1 MTNPSRNVRNAVRLA
16 LAACATTATGPL
28 LYAQTAPAPA
38 PAPVEE
44 VVITGSRLA
53 QAPNEISISPITSVS
68 QEDIQQTGLIRVED
82 ILGNL
87 PQIGAEQSSGT
98 SISSVGVATVSLRSL
113 GSQRTMVLV
122 DGRRMNPG
130 GAGGVSG
137 GNANAADI
145 NQIPAALIERADVLT
160 GGASAVYGADA
171 VAGVVNFV
179 LNTHY
184 QGVKMDAN
192 YSFNNHKNDNQT
204 YLGYLSAFG
213 ASLPQSTANT
223 GQNRDLSI
231 LAGANFADG
240 KGNATVYATYLNSS
254 PSVGYQFDHAG
265 CTITGGKT
273 PTSALHC
280 GGSGTSAHGQFLL
293 TGITAKGVTTLVD
306 GTINQTSGAFQAFAP
321 SDEYNYGAL
330 SYFQRAAE
338 RYTAGAFLH
347 YDVNEH
353 ASVYTETMYA
363 RNTSTAQYGPSGSFF
378 QLETIG
384 CPGVA
389 GSVPGGGGITGNVDP
404 LITAQAASILCT
416 QANVTANQALFG
428 GTGNQI
434 TTYIARRSV
443 ESGGREDNYSSDSIR
458 QVAGVKG
465 AINDVWNYDAYG
477 QVGITRL
484 GDIEGNFLGK
494 QQIDRALQVVTGPN
508 GQPTCTAALN
518 GLDPACVPWNVWQPN
533 AVTQAQLNYL
543 RIPATWASTTK
554 EYITDASVTG
564 DLGKYGAKLPSAAS
578 GLNVA
583 VGTEYRGEKF
593 DFSPDY
599 VYVNGLNAGG
609 APSLPIHGQ
618 FHVWEAFTE
627 ARLPLIDDKPWA
639 YKLSLD
645 AGYRYS
651 SYTLGF
657 NTNTYKVG
665 LEWAPIQD
673 ARLRGGYNRAVRAP
687 NLDELFAPPARGAG
701 GVADP
706 CWGSSP
712 VLTQA
717 QCALTGVSAA
727 RYTHLATNSAAQ
739 ITTQTAGDSTLTPE
753 VADTYTFGLV
763 VQPQAIPGLV
773 ASIDYFNIKIKNTIT
788 AISPTTIVIDCG
800 TGIDPALCSHIHRS
814 PGSESLWINSATGW
828 VDTRTQNIGIN
839 ATKGVDLIGHYRLD
853 VGKAG
858 RLAFGLAGTYTKDF
872 TLQPDPGG
880 GSYDCVGLFG
890 GTCGAPL
897 PKWRHVFTTNWGA
910 PWAGLD
916 VTLRWRH
923 IGSVDVDRSS
933 SNLQLKS
940 GFYQSV
946 GHFAAYNYLDLSAD
960 VPIGQSAEFRV
971 GVNNIADKN
980 PPLSPTGTLSN
991 CPNTSCNDNS
1001 WVGTY
1006 DTLGRYIYAH
1016 VGVKF

>member
-1 MTNPSRNVRNAVRLA
+1 MTNPSRKVRHAVRLA

-28 LYAQTAPAPA
+28 AYAQTAPAPA
-38 PAPVEE
+38 APPVEE

-53 QAPNEISISPITSVS
+53 QAPNDISISPVTSVS
-68 QEDIQQTGLIRVED
+68 AQDIQQTGLIRVED

-87 PQIGAEQSSGT
+87 PQVAAEQNSGS
-98 SISSVGVATVSLRSL
+98 SISSVGVATVSLRAL
-113 GSQRTMVLV
+113 GSQRTLVLV

-184 QGVKMDAN
+184 QGVKVDAN

-213 ASLPQSTANT
+213 ATLPQSTANT

-265 CTITGGKT
+265 CTITGGST
-273 PTSALHC
+273 PSSALHC
-280 GGSGTSAHGQFLL
+280 GGSGTSAHGHILM
-293 TGITAKGVTTLVD
+293 TGSVAGAATTLVSD
-306 GTINQTSGAFQAFAP
+306 AIDPATGALRTFGFQ
-321 SDEYNYGAL
+321 DEYNYGAL

-353 ASVYTETMYA
+353 ATVYTETMYA

-378 QLETIG
+378 SPAAVVG

-389 GSVPGGGGITGNVDP
+389 GSVPGNTDP
-404 LITAQAASILCT
+404 LINAQEASVLCT
-416 QANVTANQALFG
+416 PGNIAANQSLFG
-428 GTGNQI
+428 TTGNQI
-434 TTYIARRSV
+434 TLYVGRRSV
-443 ESGGREDNYSSDSIR
+443 ESGGRQDNYSSNSIR

-477 QVGITRL
+477 QVGITQL
-484 GDIEGNFLGK
+484 SDIEGNFLGV
-494 QQIDRALQVVTGPN
+494 QQITRSLQVVTGPN
-508 GQPTCTAALN
+508 GQPTCTSVLN
-518 GLDPACVPWNVWQPN
+518 GTDTTCVPWNIWVPHG
-533 AVTQAQLNYL
+533 VTPAQLNYL

-578 GLNVA
+578 GLNIA

-593 DFSPDY
+593 DFSPDF
-599 VYVNGLNAGG
+599 VYANGLNAGG

-618 FHVWEAFTE
+618 FHVWEGFTE
-627 ARLPLIDDKPWA
+627 ARLPLMDDRPFA

-673 ARLRGGYNRAVRAP
+673 VRLRGGYNRAVRAP
-687 NLDELFAPPARGAG
+687 NVDELFAPAAIGAG

-717 QCALTGVSAA
+717 ECALTGVSAA
-727 RYTHLATNSAAQ
+727 RYGHLATNSAAQ
-739 ITTQTAGDSTLTPE
+739 INTKTAGDPTLTPE
-753 VADTYTFGLV
+753 IADTYTFGLV
-763 VQPQAIPGLV
+763 IQPQAIPSLV
-773 ASIDYFNIKIKNTIT
+773 ASIDAFNIKIKNTIT

-800 TGIDPALCSHIHRS
+800 LGIDPALCSSIHRQ
-814 PGSESLWINSATGW
+814 PGNQSLFISNNGFVDTTTRNVGINS
-828 VDTRTQNIGIN
+828 
-839 ATKGVDLIGHYRLD
+839 TKGVDLTAHYRLD
-853 VGKAG
+853 VGQAG
-858 RLAFGLAGTYTKDF
+858 RLGFGLAGTYTKAF
-872 TLQPDPGG
+872 TLQPDPNGG
-880 GSYDCVGLFG
+880 AYDCVGLFG

-933 SNLQLKS
+933 SNRQLSS
-940 GFYQSV
+940 GFYTAV
-946 GHFAAYNYLDLSAD
+946 GHFAAYNYLDLSAS
-960 VPIGQSAEFRV
+960 VPIGQSADFRI

-1006 DTLGRYIYAH
+1006 DTLGRYIFAH

>member
-53 QAPNEISISPITSVS
+53 QAPNDISVSPITSVTA
-68 QEDIQQTGLIRVED
+68 EDIQQTGLIRVED

-122 DGRRMNPG
+122 NSKRMSPG
-130 GAGGVSG
+130 GAGGIVG

-192 YSFNNHKNDNQT
+192 YSWNSHRNDNQT
-204 YLGYLSAFG
+204 YLNYLSSANNP
-213 ASLPQSTANT
+213 LPPSTVNT
-223 GQNRDLSI
+223 GQNRDVSI

-273 PTSALHC
+273 PASSLHC
-280 GGSGTSAHGQFLL
+280 GGSGTSAHGHFVMY
-293 TGITAKGVTTLVD
+293 GVVGGVTTTVVTHAIDPATGLMRPF
-306 GTINQTSGAFQAFAP
+306 GFT
-321 SDEYNYGAL
+321 DEYNYGAL

-338 RYTAGAFLH
+338 RWTAGGFLH

-378 QLETIG
+378 QPVNIG
-384 CPGVA
+384 CPGTAV
-389 GSVPGGGGITGNVDP
+389 STPGNTDP
-404 LITAQAASILCT
+404 LINAQEASILCSP
-416 QANVTANQALFG
+416 ANIAANQALNPALM
-428 GTGNQI
+428 GTNQI
-434 TTYIARRSV
+434 NLLIARRSV
-443 ESGGREDNYSSDSIR
+443 ESGGRQDNYASNAIR

-465 AINDVWNYDAYG
+465 PINDVWNYDAYG
-477 QVGITRL
+477 QVGITQL
-484 GDIEGNFLGK
+484 SDFEGNFLGK
-494 QQIDRALQVVTGPN
+494 DQITRALEVVTGPN
-508 GQPTCTAALN
+508 GQPACTAALN
-518 GLDPACVPWNVWQPN
+518 GLDPACVPWNLWQPN
-533 AVTQAQLNYL
+533 GVTDAQLNYM
-543 RIPATWASTTK
+543 RIPASWASTTK
-554 EYITDASVTG
+554 EYIADASATG

-583 VGTEYRGEKF
+583 LGTEYRGEKF
-593 DFSPDY
+593 DFNPDF
-599 VYVNGLNAGG
+599 VWVNGLNAGG

-627 ARLPLIDDKPWA
+627 ARLPLIDDKPGA

-673 ARLRGGYNRAVRAP
+673 VRLRGGYNRAVRAP
-687 NLDELFAPPARGAG
+687 NLDELFAPPAVGAG

-706 CWGSSP
+706 CWGPSP
-712 VLTQA
+712 VLTSD
-717 QCALTGVSAA
+717 QCLLTGVPLN
-727 RYTHLATNSAAQ
+727 RYGHLSTNSAAQ
-739 ITTQTAGDSTLTPE
+739 INTRTAGSPDLTPE
-753 VADTYTFGLV
+753 SADTYTLGV
-763 VQPQAIPGLV
+763 VIQPQAIPGLI
-773 ASIDYFNIKIKNTIT
+773 ASIDAFDIKIKNTIT
-788 AISPTTIVIDCG
+788 AISPTTIVLDCG
-800 TGIDPALCSHIHRS
+800 LGLDPALCGHIHRS
-814 PGSESLWINSATGW
+814 PGTNSLWADSTTGW
-828 VDTRTQNIGIN
+828 VDTRTQNIGVN
-839 ATKGVDLIGHYRLD
+839 ATKGLDVTGHYRLD

-858 RLAFGLAGTYTKDF
+858 RLSFGLAGTYTKEF
-872 TLQPDPGG
+872 TIQPDPNG
-880 GSYDCVGLFG
+880 GSYDCSGLFG

-897 PKWRHVFTTNWGA
+897 PKWRHVVTTDWGA

-933 SNLQLKS
+933 SNPQLSS
-940 GFYQSV
+940 GFYTAV
-946 GHFAAYNYLDLSAD
+946 GHFAAYNYLDLSAA
-960 VPIGQSAEFRV
+960 VPIGQAAEFRL
-971 GVNNIADKN
+971 GINNLADKN

-1006 DTLGRYIYAH
+1006 DTLGRYIFAH